1 MAKAGIW
8 IRNGRIWD
16 GERFLRGDLAIAE
29 GRIAALGDVGDFK
42 AEYIYDA
49 SGKTVLPGLVDLHV
63 HLKDVSSDAYGM
75 QPEMA
80 CLPFGVTAAVD
91 GGACQGSAR
100 VLAHCGV
107 KTAVFVYA
115 GIRDD
120 HAVLDI
126 SERMLE
132 AYGEKAIGVK
142 TYCDTSSSDHIR
154 TIRPL
159 QEVVAFAEKHGL
171 KVMVH
176 CNHSPMP
183 MQEILETLR
192 PGDILTHA
200 YHGGANGADADQFA
214 SLMAA
219 KKRGVI
225 IDSGNAGHVHTDF
238 DVLRQAV
245 EAGALP
251 NTISTDITRLS
262 AYMRGGLYGLPMWMS
277 FFRQLGVEEAE
288 IFRAVTSAA
297 GDAAGF
303 PEWGRLKVGGP
314 ADVAVLD
321 ESGEGYALTDAAGHP
336 FTGDHSYRCRL
347 TVADGQIVYRC

>member
-1 MAKAGIW
+1 MAKARIW

-16 GERFLRGDLAIAE
+16 GERFLMGDVAIAE
-29 GRIAALGDVGDFK
+29 GTIVALGDVGDFQ
-42 AEYIYDA
+42 ADYTYDA
-49 SGKTVLPGLVDLHV
+49 QGMTVLPGLVDLHV
-63 HLKDVSSDAYGM
+63 HLKNVSSDAFGI

-91 GGACQGSAR
+91 GGACQGSAQ
-100 VLAHCGV
+100 VLDYCGV
-107 KTAVFVYA
+107 KTAMFVYS

-126 SERMLE
+126 AERMLE
-132 AYGEKAIGVK
+132 RYEDKVIGVK
-142 TYCDTSSSDHIR
+142 TYCDASSSNHIR
-154 TIRPL
+154 TIQPL
-159 QEVVAFAEKHGL
+159 REVVAFAKRHGL

-183 MQEILETLR
+183 MADILDVLR

-200 YHGGANGADADQFA
+200 YHGGGNSADEDGFA
-214 SLMAA
+214 SLLAA
-219 KKRGVI
+219 QKRGVI

-238 DVLRQAV
+238 EVLRRAV

-251 NTISTDITRLS
+251 DTISTDITRLS
-262 AYMRGGLYGLPMWMS
+262 AYMRGGLYGLPMCMS
-277 FFRQLGVEEAE
+277 FFRKLGVEEAA

-297 GDAAGF
+297 GEAAGF
-303 PEWGRLKVGGP
+303 PEWGRLTIGGA

-321 ESGEGYALTDAAGHP
+321 ESGDGYSLTDAAGHT
-336 FTGDHSYRCRL
+336 FTGEHSYRCRL
-347 TVADGQIVYRC
+347 TIAGGQIVYRC